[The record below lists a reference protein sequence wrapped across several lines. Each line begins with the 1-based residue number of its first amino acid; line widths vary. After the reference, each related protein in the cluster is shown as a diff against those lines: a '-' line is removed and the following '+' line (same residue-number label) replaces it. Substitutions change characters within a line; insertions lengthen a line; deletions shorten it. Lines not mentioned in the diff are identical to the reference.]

1 MYYIFPIKEKEMKK
15 EKEKGAKIITQH
27 CSNRKKH
34 STKKL
39 SCGANKFMMTQ
50 QIQETVH

>member
-15 EKEKGAKIITQH
+15 REGERGQDYNTTLLKSEKALY
-27 CSNRKKH
+27 KK
-34 STKKL
+34 K

-50 QIQETVH
+50 QVQETVH